1 MHKIRIIICAA
12 FEGHTIFVWWM
23 RNTGQNGINP
33 NVYMHAA
40 YIFSGGLNKTYIMAV
55 SDNAAVTIES
65 GCTWTLNGN
74 CTISSLA
81 NNCTINFNGYTITLT
96 DSTVLS

>member
-1 MHKIRIIICAA
+1 M
-12 FEGHTIFVWWM
+12 
-23 RNTGQNGINP
+23 GINQ
-33 NVYMHAA
+33 NAYMYAV

-55 SDNAAVTIES
+55 SDNAEVTIES

>member
-1 MHKIRIIICAA
+1 MKGTPFSCGGCEIRDK
-12 FEGHTIFVWWM
+12 M
-23 RNTGQNGINP
+23 GINP

-40 YIFSGGLNKTYIMAV
+40 YIFSGGLNKTYIIAV

-65 GCTWTLNGN
+65 GCTWTLTGN
-74 CTISSLA
+74 CTISSLT
-81 NNCTINFNGYTITLT
+81 NNGAINFNGYTITLT

>member
-1 MHKIRIIICAA
+1 MKDTPFSCGGGEIRDK
-12 FEGHTIFVWWM
+12 M
-23 RNTGQNGINP
+23 GINP

-74 CTISSLA
+74 CTISSLT
-81 NNCTINFNGYTITLT
+81 NNGAINFNGYTITLE
-96 DSTVLS
+96 DGTVLS

>member
-1 MHKIRIIICAA
+1 MQDK
-12 FEGHTIFVWWM
+12 M
-23 RNTGQNGINP
+23 GINQ
-33 NVYMHAA
+33 NAYMHAV
-40 YIFSGGLNKTYIMAV
+40 YIFPGGLNKTYIMAV

-74 CTISSLA
+74 CTI
-81 NNCTINFNGYTITLT
+81 NFNGYTITLI

>member
-1 MHKIRIIICAA
+1 MKDTPFSCGGGEIR
-12 FEGHTIFVWWM
+12 GKM
-23 RNTGQNGINP
+23 GINP
-33 NVYMHAA
+33 NVYMRAV

-55 SDNAAVTIES
+55 SDNAEVTIES

>member
-1 MHKIRIIICAA
+1 MQDK
-12 FEGHTIFVWWM
+12 M
-23 RNTGQNGINP
+23 GINQ
-33 NVYMHAA
+33 NAYMQAV
-40 YIFSGGLNKTYIMAV
+40 YIFPGGLNKTYIMAV

-81 NNCTINFNGYTITLT
+81 NNCTINFNGYTITLI

>member
-1 MHKIRIIICAA
+1 M
-12 FEGHTIFVWWM
+12 
-23 RNTGQNGINP
+23 GINQ
-33 NVYMHAA
+33 NAYMHVV
-40 YIFSGGLNKTYIMAV
+40 YIFSGGLNKTYIIAV

>member
-1 MHKIRIIICAA
+1 MKDTPFSCGGGEIR
-12 FEGHTIFVWWM
+12 GKM
-23 RNTGQNGINP
+23 GINP
-33 NVYMHAA
+33 NVYMHAV

-55 SDNAAVTIES
+55 SDNAEVTIES

-74 CTISSLA
+74 CTISSLV

>member
-1 MHKIRIIICAA
+1 MHKMRIIICAA
-12 FEGHTIFVWWM
+12 FEGHTIFVRWR

-33 NVYMHAA
+33 NVYMHVV

>member
-1 MHKIRIIICAA
+1 M
-12 FEGHTIFVWWM
+12 
-23 RNTGQNGINP
+23 GINQ
-33 NVYMHAA
+33 NAYMHVV
-40 YIFSGGLNKTYIMAV
+40 YIFSGGLNKTYIIAV

-81 NNCTINFNGYTITLT
+81 NNCTINFNGYTITLA

>member
-1 MHKIRIIICAA
+1 MQDK
-12 FEGHTIFVWWM
+12 M
-23 RNTGQNGINP
+23 GINQ
-33 NVYMHAA
+33 NAYMHAVS
-40 YIFSGGLNKTYIMAV
+40 IFPGGLNKTYIMAV

-81 NNCTINFNGYTITLT
+81 NNCTINFNGYTITLI

>member
-1 MHKIRIIICAA
+1 
-12 FEGHTIFVWWM
+12 
-23 RNTGQNGINP
+23 
-33 NVYMHAA
+33 MHAV

-55 SDNAAVTIES
+55 SDNAAVTIEN

>member
-1 MHKIRIIICAA
+1 MHKMRIIICAA
-12 FEGHTIFVWWM
+12 FEGHNIFVRWM

>member
-1 MHKIRIIICAA
+1 
-12 FEGHTIFVWWM
+12 M
-23 RNTGQNGINP
+23 RDKMGDESKCIYACNI
-33 NVYMHAA
+33 H
-40 YIFSGGLNKTYIMAV
+40 FSGGLNKTYIMAV
-55 SDNAAVTIES
+55 SDNAEVTIES

>member
-1 MHKIRIIICAA
+1 MRIIICAA
-12 FEGHTIFVWWM
+12 FEGYTIFVRWR

-33 NVYMHAA
+33 NVYMHVV

-55 SDNAAVTIES
+55 SDNAEVTIES

>member
-1 MHKIRIIICAA
+1 
-12 FEGHTIFVWWM
+12 
-23 RNTGQNGINP
+23 
-33 NVYMHAA
+33 
-40 YIFSGGLNKTYIMAV
+40 MAV